1 MAARR
6 LPLKSDYRF
15 YFHQDKGRST
25 SVDKDVFSPHLD
37 RVAIDSHGRVLLH
50 LPGRDVVFPAM
61 PGASHDGSVQDS
73 DRKSTRLNSSH
84 TVISY
89 AVFCLKKKKK
99 KEWKALVHQ
108 IDTFSQEYNDLAG

>member
-73 DRKSTRLNSSH
+73 LAERPAPVQADRKSTRLNSSH
-84 TVISY
+84 GYISY
-89 AVFCLKKKKK
+89 AVFCLK
-99 KEWKALVHQ
+99 
-108 IDTFSQEYNDLAG
+108 T